1 MKKALLPALIA
12 ALFASHGAFA
22 ADRELLFG
30 PGGATP
36 ARKAAPEAVSQK
48 AEKPSSK
55 AAFTLVER
63 DDSSVKTKAE
73 KSAAPKKSAVA
84 EAKKEDSKKVVAEKQ
99 VAPAVVVKKDEPKA
113 EKPVAV
119 AKAEKVAPVVASK
132 EPTKTAPV
140 VVAKEPVKVE
150 KAVPAPVVAKA
161 EKAPVAAPVVAKKEE
176 PKAEKPAAV
185 VAAKDSKTAVKAA
198 GAVAATAAV
207 AAVAAAP
214 SPAPT
219 PAPAPATVATKPVAM
234 PPMPAVAAAAPVPAP
249 AAVAVKAPD
258 LKPVAMASGSDPF
271 LERERLAAQLGD
283 GIAVGFFPSAT
294 GNQDSFSFLKNYL
307 PLANFLS
314 AKTGALVSFVEERNL
329 SVYRR
334 AILESKYPAIFVNAT
349 IVGDAI
355 KAGYV
360 PLAMGAEDLG
370 AGFVVL
376 ADSRFKS
383 LDDMSG
389 AQFAWSRN
397 AQITMLAQFELANRN
412 LVDKNKY
419 TDLGTSGR
427 AAALAAV
434 AGGLADVGVMRT
446 TEAKRAVEEGNGKY
460 RTIDGPTVWP
470 ASGVWIRKDLKDGD
484 FAKKMTAALLEVA
497 PTATGP
503 AKLASEGF
511 SRGFG
516 VKGQFRA
523 VRPGEIE
530 EKSKIVDV
538 VAKSWPDFSYQGAVS
553 APNKTSNLAM
563 PVFSKNSFGG
573 SQDVVA
579 ENAALRTKYKESFNV
594 GFYPSTNASSDSYNF
609 QANFLPLSS
618 YLSEETNYSVSLIP
632 EPNANQFIKRIAQN
646 DYPAIVIGPSMA
658 LAAISAG
665 YLPVARG
672 GDFVSPGFLVPA
684 ESPIKTIADI
694 AGKRIGTA
702 RASDAATVGRW
713 ELLKQKVDRVS
724 FDFFGGSAQG
734 LSILSTGAVDGVL
747 LRSSEAE
754 EIVKQTTV
762 GGVPKYRV
770 IVGYEEVPA
779 ISAWVRHDVYDY
791 DSMRKFSEALGAL
804 SKSGNDLKGKA
815 FNGIRRGYGT
825 NDAWQASGI
834 EEHTTSVQMIEGL
847 IAANQSVV
855 DEATVDLRAIDK
867 IRAVS
872 IVYPNPA
879 AKNTV
884 MGKMA
889 VTKFGGK

>member
-22 ADRELLFG
+22 TDRELLFG
-30 PGGATP
+30 PGATP
-36 ARKAAPEAVSQK
+36 ARKIAPNAVSEK
-48 AEKPSSK
+48 AEKTSSK
-55 AAFTLVER
+55 APFSLVER
-63 DDSSVKTKAE
+63 SDAVAKATAEKNASLKKSSMAEAKKDEQGKVVAAKPSTPAASVKKDELKVEKSTAVAKTDKAPASVQSKAE
-73 KSAAPKKSAVA
+73 KS
-84 EAKKEDSKKVVAEKQ
+84 
-99 VAPAVVVKKDEPKA
+99 PAVVVSKEPAKTA
-113 EKPVAV
+113 PAPAV
-119 AKAEKVAPVVASK
+119 AKVD
-132 EPTKTAPV
+132 
-140 VVAKEPVKVE
+140 
-150 KAVPAPVVAKA
+150 AVPAAVPAVS
-161 EKAPVAAPVVAKKEE
+161 KKEND
-176 PKAEKPAAV
+176 KLDKPAT
-185 VAAKDSKTAVKAA
+185 VATLKDSKTGAKAPA
-198 GAVAATAAV
+198 AVAATATV
-207 AAVAAAP
+207 AAVAAAA
-214 SPAPT
+214 SVAQVKPA
-219 PAPAPATVATKPVAM
+219 VM
-234 PPMPAVAAAAPVPAP
+234 PPMPAIAAAAATVPPV
-249 AAVAVKAPD
+249 AAKVPD

-283 GIAVGFFPSAT
+283 GIAVGFFPSVT

-329 SVYRR
+329 SVYRK
-334 AILESKYPAIFVNAT
+334 AILENKYPAIFVNAT

-397 AQITMLAQFELANRN
+397 AQITMLAQYELANRN

-427 AAALAAV
+427 SAALAAV
-434 AGGLADVGVMRT
+434 AGGLADVAVMRT

-460 RTIDGPTVWP
+460 RAIDGPTVWP
-470 ASGVWIRKDLKDGD
+470 ASGVWIRKDLKESD
-484 FAKKMTAALLEVA
+484 FAKKLTSAMLEVT
-497 PTATGP
+497 PTAVGP

-511 SRGFG
+511 TRGYG
-516 VKGQFRA
+516 VKGQFRP

-538 VAKSWPDFSYQGAVS
+538 VAKSWPDFAYQGAIS
-553 APNKTSNLAM
+553 APNKTANLEM

-573 SQDVVA
+573 SKDVIA
-579 ENAALRTKYKESFNV
+579 ENAALRTKFKNSFNV
-594 GFYPSTNASSDSYNF
+594 GFYPSTNSSSDSFNF
-609 QANFLPLSS
+609 QSNFLPLAS
-618 YLSEETNYSVSLIP
+618 YLSEETNHSVQLIP
-632 EPNANQFIKRIAQN
+632 EPNANQFVKRIAQN

-658 LAAISAG
+658 LAATSAG

-684 ESPIKTIADI
+684 DSPIKTIADL
-694 AGKRIGTA
+694 AGKTVGTA

-713 ELLKQKVDRVS
+713 ELLKQKVDKVS
-724 FDFFGGSAQG
+724 FDYFGGSAQG
-734 LSILSTGAVDGVL
+734 LSILSTGAVDSVL
-747 LRSSEAE
+747 LRASEAE
-754 EIVKQTTV
+754 AIVKQTTV

-770 IVGYEEVPA
+770 ILGNEEVPA
-779 ISAWVRHDVYDY
+779 ISAWVRHDLYEYDN
-791 DSMRKFSEALGAL
+791 MRKFSEAFSAL
-804 SKSGNDLKGKA
+804 SKSGNDLKGRA
-815 FNGIRRGYGT
+815 FDGVRRGYGT
-825 NDAWQASGI
+825 NDSWQASGI

-855 DEATVDLRAIDK
+855 DEATIDLQAIDK
-867 IRAVS
+867 VRSAPFVH
-872 IVYPNPA
+872 PNNA
-879 AKNTV
+879 AKNTEI
-884 MGKMA
+884 GKMA